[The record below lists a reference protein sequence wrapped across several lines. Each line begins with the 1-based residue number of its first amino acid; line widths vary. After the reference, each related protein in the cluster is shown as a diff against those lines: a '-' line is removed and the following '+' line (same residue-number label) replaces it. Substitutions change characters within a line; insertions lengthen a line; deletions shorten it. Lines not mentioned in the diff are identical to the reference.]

1 MLLSLLLLLLNPP
14 TPQDA
19 INILIIS
26 SCSAELDEELRVEAD
41 NFLHYCDSLYLLAI
55 KTGKLDSMERQGDKR
70 VEAFKNINL
79 ENMLSTEFSII
90 LELNCSN
97 YFSDISIEII
107 ECHSKDVDL
116 TLYNFIIEID
126 QLKYLQEGDLYMLEA
141 HLKTTN
147 FFNGGQVS
155 FDDKLTI
162 KSDFN
167 GFEQELGNIGVN
179 IIHSLNM
186 AFTNKIVYTI
196 L

>member
-14 TPQDA
+14 TPKDS

-26 SCSAELDEELRVEAD
+26 SCSVEVDEELRVEAN
-41 NFLHYCDSLYLLAI
+41 NFLNHCDSLSQLAKRMGI
-55 KTGKLDSMERQGDKR
+55 LDSLEASGDKR
-70 VEAFKNINL
+70 TAAFKTVNL
-79 ENMLSTEFSII
+79 ENMLSFEFSAI
-90 LELNCSN
+90 LEFNCSN
-97 YFSDISIEII
+97 YFSEINIEII
-107 ECHSKDVDL
+107 ECNSREIDL
-116 TLYNFIIEID
+116 TSYDFIIEID

-141 HLKTTN
+141 HLRTTN
-147 FFNGGQVS
+147 FFNGGKVP

-186 AFTNKIVYTI
+186 AFTNKVVYTI